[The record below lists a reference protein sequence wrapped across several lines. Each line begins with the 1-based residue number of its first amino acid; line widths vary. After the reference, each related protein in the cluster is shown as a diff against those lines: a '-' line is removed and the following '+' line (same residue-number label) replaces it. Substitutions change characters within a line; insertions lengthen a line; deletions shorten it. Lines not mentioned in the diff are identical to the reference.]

1 MRCTTSREVESFGV
15 RIAEKRYN
23 VGMFSLYFCKMDL
36 TIIDGKNEHRK
47 KLAEFQA
54 ESYEAA
60 SEILKGLSRQIA
72 EMGFEIV
79 PVTINDNGVHR
90 PAIALAPMNLE
101 QYVAFAK
108 SIHAQPKTETA
119 SPEKEGSKLP
129 E

>member
-1 MRCTTSREVESFGV
+1 MS
-15 RIAEKRYN
+15 
-23 VGMFSLYFCKMDL
+23 SLYFCTMDL

-54 ESYEAA
+54 ESYPAA
-60 SEILKGLSRQIA
+60 SEILKGLSKQIA

-79 PVTINDNGVHR
+79 PVTINDNGIPR
-90 PAIALAPMNLE
+90 AAIALAPMNLE

-108 SIHAQPKTETA
+108 SIHGAKKETKE
-119 SPEKEGSKLP
+119 PDQKEGQALS